1 MIPRAAVI
9 AEARTWLGT
18 RWQHQACAKGA
29 GVDCIHFVAGVARAL
44 GIAAAEEFF
53 RTPAYH
59 SYGRAPDREMLLG
72 ACDQLLH
79 RIPLGTE
86 TVGDVLVIQFARHP
100 MHFAFVSETAPRRLI
115 HAWLGARRVVEHG
128 LDANWQGRLLRA
140 YGLPGVA

>member
-9 AEARTWLGT
+9 VEARTWLGT

-72 ACDQLLH
+72 ACDRLLE

-86 TVGDVLVIQFARHP
+86 APGDVLVIRIANHP
-100 MHFAFVSETAPRRLI
+100 VHFGLLSGVNPLRMI
-115 HAWLGARRVVEHG
+115 HAWLGAQCVVEHG
-128 LDANWQGRLLRA
+128 LDAKWQRRVMRA
-140 YGLPGVA
+140 YRLPGVA